1 MAIAPWNVL
10 GGGKIRTDAEEKRR
24 LESGE
29 GGRTLY
35 ASDWKRSPEERKVCL
50 ELERIAKEIGAPSIT
65 SGNSSPSFVSSLN
78 HLIAFP

>member
-29 GGRTLY
+29 QGR
-35 ASDWKRSPEERKVCL
+35 AIMSDWLRTPDERKVCA
-50 ELERIAKEIGAPSIT
+50 ELERIASEIGVQNIT
-65 SGNSSPSFVSSLN
+65 SGGILHSRHSRICS
-78 HLIAFP
+78 